1 MKIYTKGGDKGET
14 SLFGG
19 RRILKDNIRIEAY
32 GTVDEL
38 NSFIGLLASSIT
50 DKDDIQFLLN
60 TQSILFN
67 CGSMLAADPLKEF
80 KLPQVKESDIL
91 AVENSIDNM
100 NTQLEPL
107 KTFILP
113 GGSREISYAHLCRTI
128 CRRAERRVI
137 TLSKEEAVDP
147 LIIKY
152 LNRLSD
158 YFFMLS
164 RKIGKDQG
172 HPDIPW
178 VSET

>member
-19 RRILKDNIRIEAY
+19 RRIYKDNIRIEAY

-38 NSFIGLLASSIT
+38 NSFIGLLAASLT
-50 DKDDIQFLLN
+50 DQDDIQFLLN
-60 TQSILFN
+60 TQSVLFN
-67 CGSMLAADPLKEF
+67 CGSLLAADPLKEF
-80 KLPQVKESDIL
+80 NMPKVKESDII
-91 AVENSIDNM
+91 AIENSIDNM
-100 NTQLEPL
+100 TSQLKPL

-113 GGSREISYAHLCRTI
+113 GGSVEISYAHLCRTI

-137 TLSKEEAVDP
+137 SLSKEETVDP
-147 LIIKY
+147 IIIKY

-158 YFFMLS
+158 FFFTLS
-164 RKIGKDQG
+164 RKIAKDQG

-178 VSET
+178 IPET